1 VGSGIAASRTQQ
13 SDSPASLR
21 GISSDRSDGI
31 EPPPLLG
38 RTRLGLRIRTK
49 LLLLILSLLAIPWM
63 GYTSV
68 RTMEKF
74 LLEGQMEA
82 LKLTS
87 QGIAILLED
96 RENLFSERPNAPQ
109 FLVPLEPLPT
119 ELNAAIP
126 FETPL
131 QEWGQ
136 VLKDMSDYTG
146 GGFFECEISYEPNS
160 FSVRYGAGIYESYWY
175 FLFLITDDILVFRD
189 PERIS
194 LDQNDQIRLTVERQ
208 DGTTA
213 RFLFT
218 AAQPGRMSIYE
229 MKEDWRY
236 TTTGDAIREPVAE
249 IVPRNRGYAIK
260 IKTPVEFIGE
270 ASRIVFDVVD
280 VDDAISRV
288 IQRLISTSPEPAEYA
303 LGRVRLISPELARLI
318 EPLYLSASRITI
330 WDRDFQLRAETG
342 TVVPDDYKTYLA
354 SDSQTGGREGFTKR
368 IQRMA
373 DRILRSPLIDPD
385 EYPEDSS
392 REDQRLLKNIF
403 ETGTSIAERR
413 RYGNARIIAAGH
425 PVWLEDEV
433 IGSIII
439 KQSGNKVLSLQSDA
453 LRRFTLLFLGVFLFL
468 TLTILFFAF
477 RLTYRVTRLQRETE
491 RAVTPDG
498 RLRRTYIQR
507 GTRSADEIGD
517 LSRSISLMLQNL
529 GQYTRYLERLPN
541 TLAHEMHNPLNVVN
555 SSLENLELTHQ
566 ELLNNEY
573 LGRARNGILRLRNIL
588 TSLTEAANL
597 KDGLESEKEQTE
609 RFDLAELVSGCVDG
623 YQSIHKNYRI
633 IYETPL
639 HAVPIDGSPDHIAQ
653 MLDKLVDN
661 AVAFGRA
668 GGDVVVRVRRDG
680 QVAHLSVVNWGSIL
694 PADIANRLFEPMV
707 SSSKDARRSHLGLG
721 LYIAR
726 IIAEFHGGT
735 VSASNRQTN
744 DGVEVTVSLPLSPH
758 S

>member
-1 VGSGIAASRTQQ
+1 
-13 SDSPASLR
+13 
-21 GISSDRSDGI
+21 
-31 EPPPLLG
+31 
-38 RTRLGLRIRTK
+38 
-49 LLLLILSLLAIPWM
+49 
-63 GYTSV
+63 
-68 RTMEKF
+68 MEKF

-87 QGIAILLED
+87 QGIATLLED
-96 RENLFSERPNAPQ
+96 RENLFSEYANAPQ
-109 FLVPLEPLPT
+109 ILVPLEPLPT

-131 QEWGQ
+131 EEWNQ
-136 VLKDMSDYTG
+136 ALKTMDDYTG
-146 GGFFECEISYEPNS
+146 GGFFECDISYEPNS
-160 FSVRYGAGIYESYWY
+160 FSVRYGAGVYESSLY
-175 FLFLITDDILVFRD
+175 FLFQVTDDILVLRD
-189 PERIS
+189 SERLS
-194 LDQNDQIRLTVERQ
+194 LDQNDQLRLTVERR
-208 DGTTA
+208 DGTIV

-218 AAQPGRMSIYE
+218 AAESGRMSIYE

-236 TTTGDAIREPVAE
+236 TTTGDAIRDPVAE
-249 IVPRNRGYAIK
+249 IVPSNRGYAIK
-260 IKTPVEFIGE
+260 IKMPVEFIGE
-270 ASRIVFDVVD
+270 VRRIIFDVVD
-280 VDDAISRV
+280 VDDAILRE
-288 IQRLISTSPEPAEYA
+288 IDRLISTSPSPAEYE
-303 LGRVRLISPELARLI
+303 LGNVRLISPELARLI

-330 WDRDFQLRAETG
+330 WDREFQLRAETG
-342 TVVPDDYKTYLA
+342 TIVPDDYKTYLA
-354 SDSQTGGREGFTKR
+354 SDLQAVGWQGLSQK
-368 IQRMA
+368 IQRVA
-373 DRILRSPLIDPD
+373 DKILRSPLIDPD

-403 ETGTSIAERR
+403 ETGSSIAERR

-425 PVWLEDEV
+425 PVWLEDVV
-433 IGSIII
+433 IGSILI
-439 KQSGNKVLSLQSDA
+439 KQSGNKILSLQSNA

-468 TLTILFFAF
+468 TLTILLFAL

-555 SSLENLELTHQ
+555 SSLENFQLTHQ
-566 ELLNNEY
+566 DLVNNEY
-573 LGRARNGILRLRNIL
+573 LGRAQNGILRLRNIL

-609 RFDLAELVSGCVDG
+609 RFDLATLVSGCVDG
-623 YQSIHKNYRI
+623 YQSIHKSYRI
-633 IYETPL
+633 IYETPSQ
-639 HAVPIDGSPDHIAQ
+639 AVSIDGSPDHIAQ

-661 AVAFGRA
+661 AVAFGRTD
-668 GGDVVVRVRRDG
+668 GDVVVRVRREG
-680 QVAHLSVVNWGSIL
+680 QAARLSVVNWGSIL

-721 LYIAR
+721 LYIVR

-735 VSASNRQTN
+735 VTASNRKGN
-744 DGVEVTVSLPLSPH
+744 DGVEVTVSLPLSPRP
-758 S
+758 

>member
-1 VGSGIAASRTQQ
+1 
-13 SDSPASLR
+13 
-21 GISSDRSDGI
+21 
-31 EPPPLLG
+31 
-38 RTRLGLRIRTK
+38 
-49 LLLLILSLLAIPWM
+49 M

-87 QGIAILLED
+87 QGIATLLED
-96 RENLFSERPNAPQ
+96 RENLFSEQANAPE

-126 FETPL
+126 FETTL
-131 QEWGQ
+131 EEWNQ
-136 VLKDMSDYTG
+136 ALKEMSDYTG

-160 FSVRYGAGIYESYWY
+160 FSVRYGAGIYKSYLY
-175 FLFLITDDILVFRD
+175 FLFLVTDDILVLRD
-189 PERIS
+189 PERVS
-194 LDQNDQIRLTVERQ
+194 LDQNDQVRLTVERQ
-208 DGTTA
+208 DGTIA

-218 AAQPGRMSIYE
+218 AAEHGRMSIYE
-229 MKEDWRY
+229 MKDDWRY

-249 IVPRNRGYAIK
+249 IVPSDRGYAIK
-260 IKTPVEFIGE
+260 IRTPIEFIGE
-270 ASRIVFDVVD
+270 ARRIVFDVVD
-280 VDDAISRV
+280 VDDAVSRV
-288 IQRLISTSPEPAEYA
+288 TERLISTSPEPAEYA

-318 EPLYLSASRITI
+318 EPLYLSASRIMI

-354 SDSQTGGREGFTKR
+354 SD
-368 IQRMA
+368 IQAAGWERFALKLQQIA
-373 DRILRSPLIDPD
+373 DRIMRSPLIDPD

-433 IGSIII
+433 VGSIII
-439 KQSGNKVLSLQSDA
+439 KQSGNKILSLQSDA

-468 TLTILFFAF
+468 TLTILLFAF

-491 RAVTPDG
+491 HAATPDG
-498 RLRRTYIQR
+498 RLRRTYIRR

-529 GQYTRYLERLPN
+529 GQYTGYLERLPN

-555 SSLENLELTHQ
+555 SSLENLELNHK
-566 ELLNNEY
+566 ELVNNEY

-588 TSLTEAANL
+588 TSLTEAASL
-597 KDGLESEKEQTE
+597 KEGLESEKKQNE
-609 RFDLAELVSGCVDG
+609 RFDLATLVSGCVDG
-623 YQSIHKNYRI
+623 YQSIHQNYRI
-633 IYETPL
+633 IYETL
-639 HAVPIDGSPDHIAQ
+639 SQAVPIDGSPDHIAQ

-661 AVAFGRA
+661 AVAFGRD
-668 GGDVVVRVRRDG
+668 GGDVVVRLKREG
-680 QVAHLSVVNWGSIL
+680 QVARLSVVNWGSVL

-721 LYIAR
+721 LYIVR

-735 VSASNRQTN
+735 VSASNRKAN
-744 DGVEVTVSLPLSPH
+744 DGVEVTVSLPLSPR

>member
-1 VGSGIAASRTQQ
+1 MGSGISASRSQQ
-13 SDSPASLR
+13 SDPPAPPR
-21 GISSDRSDGI
+21 GISSDKEDGV
-31 EPPPLLG
+31 ETPPLPG
-38 RTRLGLRIRTK
+38 RPRLGLKIRTK

-87 QGIAILLED
+87 QGIAPLLED
-96 RENLFSERPNAPQ
+96 RENLFSEQANAPQ
-109 FLVPLEPLPT
+109 ILVPLEPLPT
-119 ELNAAIP
+119 ELSVAIP

-131 QEWGQ
+131 EEWNQ
-136 VLKDMSDYTG
+136 ALKNMGDYTG
-146 GGFFECEISYEPNS
+146 GGFFECGISYEPNS
-160 FSVRYGAGIYESYWY
+160 FSVRYGAGVYESNLY
-175 FLFLITDDILVFRD
+175 FLFLITDDILVLRD
-189 PERIS
+189 PERVS
-194 LDQNDQIRLTVERQ
+194 LDQNDQLRLTVERQ
-208 DGTTA
+208 DGTIA

-218 AAQPGRMSIYE
+218 AAEPGRMSIYE

-236 TTTGDAIREPVAE
+236 TTTGDAIRDPVAE
-249 IVPRNRGYAIK
+249 IVPSNRGYAIK
-260 IKTPVEFIGE
+260 IKTPVEFIGK
-270 ASRIVFDVVD
+270 ARRLIFDVVD

-288 IQRLISTSPEPAEYA
+288 IQRLISTSPASAEYE
-303 LGRVRLISPELARLI
+303 LGNVRLISPELARLI

-342 TVVPDDYKTYLA
+342 TVVPDDYKAYLA
-354 SDSQTGGREGFTKR
+354 SDAQAVGWQGFSQK
-368 IQRMA
+368 IQRVA

-433 IGSIII
+433 IGSILI
-439 KQSGNKVLSLQSDA
+439 KQSGNKILSLQSDA

-468 TLTILFFAF
+468 TLTILLFAL

-498 RLRRTYIQR
+498 RLRTTYIRR

-555 SSLENLELTHQ
+555 SSLENFQLTHQ
-566 ELLNNEY
+566 ELVNNEY
-573 LGRARNGILRLRNIL
+573 LGRAQNGILRLRNIL

-609 RFDLAELVSGCVDG
+609 RFDLATLVSGCVDG
-623 YQSIHKNYRI
+623 YQSIHENYRI
-633 IYETPL
+633 TYETPSQ
-639 HAVPIDGSPDHIAQ
+639 AVPIDGSPDHIAQ

-661 AVAFGRA
+661 AVAFGRT
-668 GGDVVVRVRRDG
+668 GGDVVVRVRREG
-680 QVAHLSVVNWGSIL
+680 QTARLSVVNWGSTL

-721 LYIAR
+721 LYIVR
-726 IIAEFHGGT
+726 IIVEFHGGT
-735 VSASNRQTN
+735 VSARNRKAN
-744 DGVEVTVSLPLSPH
+744 DGVEVTVSLPLSPR

>member
-1 VGSGIAASRTQQ
+1 MGSGIGASRSQQ
-13 SDSPASLR
+13 SDPPAPPR
-21 GISSDRSDGI
+21 GISSDKEDGV
-31 EPPPLLG
+31 ETPPLPG
-38 RTRLGLRIRTK
+38 RPRLGLKIRTK

-96 RENLFSERPNAPQ
+96 RENLFSEQANAPQ

-126 FETPL
+126 FETPI
-131 QEWGQ
+131 QEWNQ
-136 VLKDMSDYTG
+136 ALRDMNDYTG

-160 FSVRYGAGIYESYWY
+160 FSVRYGAGIYESYLY
-175 FLFLITDDILVFRD
+175 FLFLVTDDILVLRD
-189 PERIS
+189 PERVS

-208 DGTTA
+208 DGTIA

-218 AAQPGRMSIYE
+218 AAEPGRMSIYE

-249 IVPRNRGYAIK
+249 IVPSNRGYAIK
-260 IKTPVEFIGE
+260 IRAPVEFIGE
-270 ASRIVFDVVD
+270 ARRIIFDVVD
-280 VDDAISRV
+280 VDDTISRV
-288 IQRLISTSPEPAEYA
+288 IQGLISTSPEPAEYA

-354 SDSQTGGREGFTKR
+354 SDIQAGGWEGFTQK
-368 IQRMA
+368 IQRIA

-439 KQSGNKVLSLQSDA
+439 KQSGNKILSLQSDT

-468 TLTILFFAF
+468 TLTILLFAF

-491 RAVTPDG
+491 RAATPDG
-498 RLRRTYIQR
+498 RLRRTYIRR
-507 GTRSADEIGD
+507 GTRAADEIGD

-555 SSLENLELTHQ
+555 SSLENLERNHQ
-566 ELLNNEY
+566 ELVNNEY

-609 RFDLAELVSGCVDG
+609 RFDLAALVSGCVDG
-623 YQSIHKNYRI
+623 YQSIHTDYRI
-633 IYETPL
+633 IYETPSQ
-639 HAVPIDGSPDHIAQ
+639 AVPVDGSPDHIAQ

-680 QVAHLSVVNWGSIL
+680 QAARLSVVNWGSTL
-694 PADIANRLFEPMV
+694 PADIANRLFDPMV

-721 LYIAR
+721 LYIVR

-735 VSASNRQTN
+735 VSASNRKAN
-744 DGVEVTVSLPLSPH
+744 DGVEVTVSLPLSPR

>member
-1 VGSGIAASRTQQ
+1 
-13 SDSPASLR
+13 
-21 GISSDRSDGI
+21 
-31 EPPPLLG
+31 
-38 RTRLGLRIRTK
+38 
-49 LLLLILSLLAIPWM
+49 M

-87 QGIAILLED
+87 QGIATLLED
-96 RENLFSERPNAPQ
+96 RENLFSEQTNAPQ
-109 FLVPLEPLPT
+109 FLVPIEPLPT
-119 ELNAAIP
+119 ELTAAIP

-131 QEWGQ
+131 QEWSEA
-136 VLKDMSDYTG
+136 LKDMSDYTG
-146 GGFFECEISYEPNS
+146 GDFFECGISYEPNS
-160 FSVRYGAGIYESYWY
+160 FSVRYGVGIFESHLY
-175 FLFLITDDILVFRD
+175 FMFLVTDDILVLRD
-189 PERIS
+189 PDRVS
-194 LDQNDQIRLTVERQ
+194 LDQNDQIRLIVDRQ
-208 DGTTA
+208 DGTIA

-218 AAQPGRMSIYE
+218 AAEPGRMSIYE
-229 MKEDWRY
+229 MKGDWRY
-236 TTTGDAIREPVAE
+236 TTTGIAIREPVAE
-249 IVPRNRGYAIK
+249 FIPTDHGYGIK
-260 IKTPVEFIGE
+260 IKTPIKFIGE
-270 ASRIVFDVVD
+270 ARRIVFDVVD
-280 VDDAISRV
+280 VDDAVSRV
-288 IQRLISTSPEPAEYA
+288 IQQQISTSPEPAEYE
-303 LGRVRLISPELARLI
+303 LGRVRLISPELTRLI

-354 SDSQTGGREGFTKR
+354 SDIQSGNPEGLVQRAQR
-368 IQRMA
+368 IA

-392 REDQRLLKNIF
+392 REDQRLLKHIF
-403 ETGTSIAERR
+403 DTGTSIAERR

-439 KQSGNKVLSLQSDA
+439 KQSGNKILSLQSDA

-468 TLTILFFAF
+468 TLTILLFAF
-477 RLTYRVTRLQRETE
+477 RLTYRVTRLQMETE
-491 RAVTPDG
+491 RATTPDG
-498 RLRRTYIQR
+498 RLRRTYIRR
-507 GTRSADEIGD
+507 GTRAADEIGD

-529 GQYTRYLERLPN
+529 GQYTRYLERLPD

-555 SSLENLELTHQ
+555 SSLENLELNHQ
-566 ELLNNEY
+566 ELVNNEY
-573 LGRARNGILRLRNIL
+573 LGRARNGIMRLRNIL

-609 RFDLAELVSGCVDG
+609 RFDLAILVSGCVDG
-623 YQSIHKNYRI
+623 YQSIHKSYRI
-633 IYETPL
+633 IYETPSET
-639 HAVPIDGSPDHIAQ
+639 VPIDGSPDHIAQ

-668 GGDVVVRVRRDG
+668 GGDILVRARRDN
-680 QVAHLSVVNWGSIL
+680 QFARLSVVNWGSTL

-735 VSASNRQTN
+735 VSANNRKGN
-744 DGVEVTVSLPLSPH
+744 DGVEVTVSLPLSPR
-758 S
+758 

>member
-1 VGSGIAASRTQQ
+1 
-13 SDSPASLR
+13 
-21 GISSDRSDGI
+21 
-31 EPPPLLG
+31 
-38 RTRLGLRIRTK
+38 
-49 LLLLILSLLAIPWM
+49 
-63 GYTSV
+63 
-68 RTMEKF
+68 MEKF

-87 QGIAILLED
+87 QGIATLLED
-96 RENLFSERPNAPQ
+96 REHLFSEQAEAPQ
-109 FLVPLEPLPT
+109 ILVPLEPLPT
-119 ELNAAIP
+119 ELNVAIP
-126 FETPL
+126 FETPFE
-131 QEWGQ
+131 EWHQ
-136 VLKDMSDYTG
+136 ALKNMGDYTG
-146 GGFFECEISYEPNS
+146 GGFFECGISYEPNS
-160 FSVRYGAGIYESYWY
+160 FSLRYGAGVYESDLY
-175 FLFLITDDILVFRD
+175 FLFLVTDDILVLRD
-189 PERIS
+189 PELVS
-194 LDQNDQIRLTVERQ
+194 LDQNDQLRLTVERR
-208 DGTTA
+208 DGTIA

-218 AAQPGRMSIYE
+218 AAEPGRMSIYE
-229 MKEDWRY
+229 MKKDWRY
-236 TTTGDAIREPVAE
+236 TTTGDAIRDPVAE
-249 IVPRNRGYAIK
+249 IVPSNRGYAIK
-260 IKTPVEFIGE
+260 IEMPAEFIGE
-270 ASRIVFDVVD
+270 VRRIIFDVVD

-288 IQRLISTSPEPAEYA
+288 IRRLISTSPESAEYE
-303 LGRVRLISPELARLI
+303 LGNVRLISPELARLI

-354 SDSQTGGREGFTKR
+354 SDAQAVGWQGFSQKV
-368 IQRMA
+368 QRVA

-403 ETGTSIAERR
+403 ETGASIAERR

-439 KQSGNKVLSLQSDA
+439 KQSGNKILSLQSDA

-468 TLTILFFAF
+468 TLTILLFAL

-555 SSLENLELTHQ
+555 SSLENFELTHQ
-566 ELLNNEY
+566 DLVNNEY

-609 RFDLAELVSGCVDG
+609 RFDLATLVSGCVDG
-623 YQSIHKNYRI
+623 YQSIHKNCRI
-633 IYETPL
+633 IYETPSQ
-639 HAVPIDGSPDHIAQ
+639 AISIDGSPDHIAQ

-661 AVAFGRA
+661 AVAFGRS
-668 GGDVVVRVRRDG
+668 GGDVVVKVRREG
-680 QVAHLSVVNWGSIL
+680 QTAILSVVNWGSTL

-735 VSASNRQTN
+735 VTASNRKAN
-744 DGVEVTVSLPLSPH
+744 DGVEVTVSLPLSLRT
-758 S
+758 

>member
-1 VGSGIAASRTQQ
+1 
-13 SDSPASLR
+13 
-21 GISSDRSDGI
+21 
-31 EPPPLLG
+31 
-38 RTRLGLRIRTK
+38 
-49 LLLLILSLLAIPWM
+49 
-63 GYTSV
+63 
-68 RTMEKF
+68 MEKF

-87 QGIAILLED
+87 QGIATLLED
-96 RENLFSERPNAPQ
+96 RENLFSEQANAPQ
-109 FLVPLEPLPT
+109 ILVPLEPLPT

-131 QEWGQ
+131 EEWYQ
-136 VLKDMSDYTG
+136 ALKNMGDYTG
-146 GGFFECEISYEPNS
+146 GGFFECGISYQPNS
-160 FSVRYGAGIYESYWY
+160 FSVRYGAGVYESNLY
-175 FLFLITDDILVFRD
+175 FLFLVTDDILVLRD
-189 PERIS
+189 PERVS
-194 LDQNDQIRLTVERQ
+194 LDQNDQLRLTVERQ
-208 DGTTA
+208 DGTIA

-218 AAQPGRMSIYE
+218 AAEPGRMSIYE

-236 TTTGDAIREPVAE
+236 TTTGDAIRDPVAE
-249 IVPRNRGYAIK
+249 IVPGTRGYAIK
-260 IKTPVEFIGE
+260 IKIPVEFTGE
-270 ASRIVFDVVD
+270 VRRIIFDVVD

-288 IQRLISTSPEPAEYA
+288 QQGFISTSPESAEYE
-303 LGRVRLISPELARLI
+303 LGNVRLISPELARLI

-342 TVVPDDYKTYLA
+342 TIVPDDYKAYLA
-354 SDSQTGGREGFTKR
+354 SDAQAVGWQGFSQE
-368 IQRMA
+368 IQRVA

-403 ETGTSIAERR
+403 ETGASIAERR

-439 KQSGNKVLSLQSDA
+439 KQSGNKILSLQSDA

-468 TLTILFFAF
+468 TLTILLFAL
-477 RLTYRVTRLQRETE
+477 RLTYRVTRLQREAE
-491 RAVTPDG
+491 YAVSPDG
-498 RLRRTYIQR
+498 RLRRTYIRR

-555 SSLENLELTHQ
+555 SSLENFELTHQ
-566 ELLNNEY
+566 ELVNNEY

-609 RFDLAELVSGCVDG
+609 RFDLATLVSGCVDG

-633 IYETPL
+633 IYEIPSQTVL
-639 HAVPIDGSPDHIAQ
+639 IDGSPDHIAQ

-661 AVAFGRA
+661 AVAFGRT
-668 GGDVVVRVRRDG
+668 GGDVVVRVRREG
-680 QVAHLSVVNWGSIL
+680 HVARLSVVNWGSIL
-694 PADIANRLFEPMV
+694 PRDIANRLFEPMV

-721 LYIAR
+721 LYIVR

-735 VSASNRQTN
+735 VNASNRKDN
-744 DGVEVTVSLPLSPH
+744 DGVEVTVSLPLSPR